1 MLSVAELQERYC
13 ELLKENEALEKEN
26 FNLKEGLCLANRHID
41 ELEDYIRDM
50 QTAFYRG

>member
-1 MLSVAELQERYC
+1 MLSVAEIQERYC
-13 ELLKENEALEKEN
+13 EILKENEVLEKEN